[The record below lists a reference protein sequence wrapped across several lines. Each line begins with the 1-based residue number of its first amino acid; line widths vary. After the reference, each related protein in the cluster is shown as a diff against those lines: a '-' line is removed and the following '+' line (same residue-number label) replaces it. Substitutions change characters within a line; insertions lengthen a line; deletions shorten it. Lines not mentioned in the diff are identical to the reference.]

1 MQISS
6 DYVQFVNH
14 LVAIGIP
21 ITLVAI
27 IGNSL
32 LFGFCLK
39 SIIEKTSSCYRRI
52 IRLLTMGV

>member
-21 ITLVAI
+21 ITLVSI

-32 LFGFCLK
+32 LFGFCHVLLK
-39 SIIEKTSSCYRRI
+39 KLVVVTVGSSDF
-52 IRLLTMGV
+52 